1 MPAGSDERASRWSPL
16 LGGVVVAVGIIA
28 LVWPAVRTSDVLYF
42 RDHTAIFRLLLQ
54 QVVDAYGAGEWA
66 LWNAST
72 GGGEPL
78 AAYPASM
85 AYTPLLVVFT
95 LPGDFHELYD
105 VFIAAHYVVAAGG
118 AYVLARSVGMS
129 RSAAWMAAAAY
140 ALSGTLVSLNSLI
153 PALSSAA
160 FGPWA
165 LAAAVRVFDRPSP
178 LSLAGLALALALH
191 VFGTDPAFL
200 VCDVILFVVI
210 AWPRVRRAT
219 PAHRGR
225 ALLALLAGAA
235 VAAGLS
241 AIFVLPTMDL
251 LSGSLRGE
259 GFSYA
264 VNATYS
270 LPPLRLLELFLS
282 GVNGDYYDG
291 PTFFGDH
298 RPDLYLPSLYV
309 GATVF
314 PVWAW
319 GVLTGKDRRFTMTAV
334 VFLFLALGHYTPV
347 HRVVVEVVPGLASSR
362 YPIKFMYGFQVAA
375 ALAIA
380 RAVDALASA
389 SGDAQRSLRGT
400 LVAVGAAMLASTCV
414 LSVFP
419 SSLEPYIVE
428 GYTLAQTEPYFA
440 GALAQ
445 ATLFG
450 GVGLLVV
457 VLVMRQPGFAQIAV
471 LVLVAVLA
479 ADLAITGQRDF
490 SVEARALYD
499 APPTRRHLVTADG
512 APPGLYLT
520 EPRRMVPGG
529 RLRDTTWFT
538 ASRLVAGTGG
548 MLDVRYVV
556 DPDLNSTRKLRWR
569 QANDIASALP
579 LGPRAT
585 VLGRLG
591 VTHVLADGGPAKDL
605 PGLRYV
611 ATEEVM
617 PGALVAIYAIR
628 AHRRRFTFASSVESV
643 ATPRTL
649 AEEMLRSP
657 LSTAFVLNDD
667 VALPSIGPTA
677 TATIATQYVADDRVE
692 LTVTT
697 TAARGG
703 LLVVTGRHGDGWHA
717 TVDGDAVETVPVELL
732 LLGVPVPTGT
742 SNVELVYRPRSF
754 TVGRTVT
761 TVSAVVTLLLF
772 VVGWRRRRRSVS
784 SSA

>member
-78 AAYPASM
+78 AAYAASM

-95 LPGDFHELYD
+95 LPGDFHALYD

-118 AYVLARSVGMS
+118 AYVLARTVGMS

-178 LSLAGLALALALH
+178 LGLAGLAVALALH

-200 VCDVILFVVI
+200 VCDVILFTVI

-235 VAAGLS
+235 VAAGMS

-319 GVLTGKDRRFTMTAV
+319 GVLTGRERRFTVTAV
-334 VFLFLALGHYTPV
+334 AFLLLALGHYTPV
-347 HRVVVEVVPGLASSR
+347 HQVVVEVVPGLASSR

-380 RAVDALASA
+380 RAVDALAS
-389 SGDAQRSLRGT
+389 SPGDLQRSLRGT
-400 LVAVGAAMLASTCV
+400 LFAVGGAMLAATCV

-419 SSLEPYIVE
+419 QWLEPLIVE

-450 GVGLLVV
+450 GAGLLVV
-457 VLVMRQPGFAQIAV
+457 VLVMRQPGVAPIAA
-471 LVLVAVLA
+471 LALVAVLA
-479 ADLAITGQRDF
+479 ADLALTGQRDF

-499 APPTRRHLVTADG
+499 APPARRHLATPDG
-512 APPGLYLT
+512 APPVLYLT
-520 EPRRMVPGG
+520 QPRRMVPGG

-548 MLDVRYVV
+548 MLDVRYVI
-556 DPDLNSTRKLRWR
+556 DPDLNSTRKQSWR
-569 QANDIASALP
+569 QANDLASGLP
-579 LGPRAT
+579 LGPRVA

-617 PGALVAIYAIR
+617 PGAHVAIYAVR
-628 AHRRRFTFASSVESV
+628 AHRRRFSLASSIESV
-643 ATPRTL
+643 ATPRAL
-649 AEEMLRSP
+649 AEGMLRSP
-657 LSTAFVLNDD
+657 LSTALVLNGDG
-667 VALPSIGPTA
+667 AMPSIGPTA
-677 TATIATQYVADDRVE
+677 TATIAAQYVADDRVE

-703 LLVVTGRHGDGWHA
+703 LLVVTGRHGKGWHA
-717 TVDGDAVETVPVELL
+717 TVDGHAVETVPVELL

-754 TVGRTVT
+754 TLGRTVT
-761 TVSAVVTLLLF
+761 AVSAVVTLLLF
-772 VVGWRRRRRSVS
+772 VVGWRRRPVS